1 VPYWV
6 KKLPIAMGAF
16 GLLLGWIAYNRIPA
30 IPAIAV
36 KIFKP
41 LHKLFFN
48 KWFFDEL
55 YHKLF
60 VAPALW
66 FGRVFWGTD
75 KHVVDGLGPDGV
87 AKTSYGIGGLF
98 SRLQTGYV
106 FQYAFVMMLG
116 LIALISWFFFK
127 TDLGVSDV
135 TIDINGEGVE

>member
-1 VPYWV
+1 
-6 KKLPIAMGAF
+6 M
-16 GLLLGWIAYNRIPA
+16 
-30 IPAIAV
+30 

-60 VAPALW
+60 VVPALW

-75 KHVVDGLGPDGV
+75 KHVVDGLGPDGM
-87 AKTSYGIGGLF
+87 AKTSYGLGGML
-98 SRLQTGYV
+98 SRFQSGYV

-127 TDLGVSDV
+127 TDLGLNEVGLEEV
-135 TIDINGEGVE
+135 IGEVVE